1 MSEKKSN
8 SNKFGLTGV
17 AIGIIALGMALFHFW
32 LGPISAPPPMEETI
46 SDQAVKIKRAVEAK
60 IKGDEYKAPST
71 NSNRFDG
78 DRIADI
84 ATIAAG
90 FLAIVLAVVSFIRH
104 ESIRVSGSAVALG
117 GGAIAFQF
125 LTVALG
131 VIVFVILI
139 AVVLNQLG
147 IDIG

>member
-8 SNKFGLTGV
+8 TNKFGLPGV

-32 LGPISAPPPMEETI
+32 LGPISPPPPMEVTI
-46 SDQAVKIKRAVEAK
+46 ADHAVKIKKAVEAK
-60 IKGDEYKAPST
+60 IKGEKYKAPPT
-71 NSNRFDG
+71 PSNRFDG
-78 DRIADI
+78 DRMFDV

-90 FLAIVLAVVSFIRH
+90 FLAIILAVVSFIRH

-131 VIVFVILI
+131 VIIFVILI
-139 AVVLNQLG
+139 AIVLNQIG